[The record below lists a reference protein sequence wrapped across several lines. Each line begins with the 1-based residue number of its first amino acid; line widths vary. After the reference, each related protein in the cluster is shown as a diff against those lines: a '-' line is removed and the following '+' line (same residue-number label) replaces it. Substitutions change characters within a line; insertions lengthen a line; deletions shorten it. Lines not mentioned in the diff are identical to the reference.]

1 MTEKEFIDKW
11 TDDSVIQRLKE
22 FPEDYISG
30 SETTIYTLPSNNLL
44 LGKDLFGKIEI
55 SDTNGKSVLFTEDIF
70 FAKYIL
76 YSCRNKVKTV
86 KIPKSDF
93 EIKEAVKSYEADID
107 KLLKDISLR
116 FRMEF
121 PKSRNF
127 NLIANKLFQ
136 YWGLRRT

>member
-86 KIPKSDF
+86 KIPK
-93 EIKEAVKSYEADID
+93 YEADID

-127 NLIANKLFQ
+127 NQIANKLFQ
-136 YWGLRRT
+136 YWGLKRT